1 MDVITDNWGL
11 WVGGLLRSLGIIGW
25 ALVGSLVLGT
35 IVAVCRVSPIPL
47 LRGLGTFY
55 VSVFR
60 NTPLAVLL
68 FFLAFGIPAV
78 GINASFYVFGVIGLV
93 VYTAA
98 FVCEALRSG
107 INSVPP
113 GQAEAARAIG
123 LGFGRSLTLVVLPQA
138 LRSVVPPVGNVLIGM
153 MKNSALVGAAG
164 VGGDLFSAYNR
175 LTSGQGYAFLPTI
188 TGMAI
193 GYLVITLSASIL
205 LSIAERR
212 LAVAR

>member
-1 MDVITDNWGL
+1 MDVVTDNWDL
-11 WVGGLLRSLGIIGW
+11 WVSGFVRSLGIIGW

-35 IVAVCRVSPIPL
+35 VVAVCRVSPIPL

-68 FFLAFGIPAV
+68 FFIAFGIPAV
-78 GINASFYVFGVIGLV
+78 GINASFYVFGTVGLT

-98 FVCEALRSG
+98 FVCEALRGG
-107 INSVPP
+107 INTVAS
-113 GQAEAARAIG
+113 GQAEAARSVG
-123 LGFGRSLTLVVLPQA
+123 LNFGQTLTLVVLPQA
-138 LRSVVPPVGNVLIGM
+138 LRAVVPPVGNVQIAM
-153 MKNSALVGAAG
+153 MKNSAIVGAAG

-175 LTSGQGYAFLPTI
+175 LTSAQGYAFLPTV
-188 TGMAI
+188 TGMAV
-193 GYLVITLSASIL
+193 GYLLITLTAGAL
-205 LSIAERR
+205 LALAERK